1 MQKEPCPALFRR
13 PVIDM
18 EATGRN
24 IARLRRAVGLR
35 VRDVQEVFGF
45 STPQAIY
52 KWQHGEALP
61 TLDNL
66 LLLSRLL
73 KASVEEII
81 VYTVGEGK
89 ERETE

>member
-1 MQKEPCPALFRR
+1 MIKNI

-18 EATGRN
+18 TGTGKN
-24 IARLRRAVGLR
+24 IVRLRREAGLS
-35 VRDVQEVFGF
+35 VRELQAVFGF

-66 LLLSRLL
+66 VIL
-73 KASVEEII
+73 ASVLEVTVDEIL
-81 VYTVGEGK
+81 VCRDLRDLRAGA
-89 ERETE
+89 